1 MNSTFVFAVAADDD
15 RQFGW
20 TSSMNLE
27 GGLKNETAGL
37 APRV

>member
-27 GGLKNETAGL
+27 GGFKNETAGL